1 MHERIPRP
9 GLVDRL
15 NRALDSGSVLL
26 LASAGCGK
34 TIALEAA
41 LAARPGRSAW
51 VRCRPGDSDPGR
63 LLRRLLDEL
72 SAAAPGTVEPLA
84 ERLATAQE
92 RIDVRA
98 TAEELVRE
106 LDRLLVN
113 QIVIVFDDGEHLAA
127 ASESA
132 AVVGEFLN
140 SESPV
145 VRTAVATRTPLPLR
159 VAKVRSSG
167 LLVELGPGDLAFS
180 AEECAELLRQVRG
193 IPVED
198 EADRLFASTEGWPL
212 GASLGALHGDVP
224 SLAGTASRRELFAF
238 LREEVLDRLPG
249 PERELVIGSSVARE
263 LDQGCMQAIALPADF
278 ASRVSAL
285 GLPLRPVPADERWL
299 AYHPLVREF
308 LLERLEEEQR
318 PAVIRKLHAAVAPP
332 LAAAGRAEEA
342 IDHWLAAQ
350 EWPDA
355 LQAIAG
361 AGPGHL
367 HTAPA
372 TLQGWLNALPA
383 ELRATPWILL
393 LQGALDWADG
403 RQAEAVGGLRRAV
416 AGFAD
421 DGDVAGTWLARFSLA
436 DPLWITGHPEEVAAL
451 ADGFDDEAALAAGI
465 AAPAV
470 AVYSAAAL
478 GALGRIEECD
488 DLVARLLAHPHSE
501 PFRPLAV
508 VAECYKHLL
517 AGDFGELVAGAEAAI
532 REFERFDP
540 VNRLPVIAA
549 ILPLALGDQGRDAA
563 AIARWARVDELAR
576 AAQTSAMLKVSAI
589 WQALL
594 HARAGRLGPAQS
606 YLARADTGTDVGWRE
621 YAAELARARVAA
633 LDGDSAGAVGAC
645 DRAIALAAKAPLPDR
660 FQMVVEAVPVMF
672 DAGLATR
679 SLALADDALR
689 LCEETVPGA
698 RGSYVRALLLGV
710 RAWLHHADGAE
721 EDAAA
726 TLRKMWDEAGPNRS
740 DVVRREWP
748 LLEGL
753 LWENVRTGALD
764 PDSVTEAIA
773 TAWPGGEA
781 LLSFTEHPEAR
792 VRRSAVAAAAGVG
805 HPDLYKRLADRTRD
819 ADPKVAA
826 AARAATQRLAAH
838 PPPLRF
844 RLLGRFGVRRG
855 GWEADDA
862 AWDRRVA
869 QRLVRYLLVKRGSFV
884 ADDVLLEAFWPDVPE
899 DSARKRL
906 RVAVSCAR
914 AVLDVPGAR
923 SVIEAAERT
932 FALILRD
939 EDTVDADLFEEAAR
953 AALGA
958 PEAERRRAA
967 RARGRA
973 MDRRPSA
980 RGALRGLGGPVA
992 RKPER
997 AVRGSP
1003 ARAGRG
1009 MPCRGGSARRDPGGA
1024 TAGGGRPTRRGGA
1037 LRADG
1042 RLRALGP
1049 SRARPARVPR
1059 VPARAGGPAGRGA
1072 GRRDD
1077 RPAAADP
1084 RGRGRVT
1091 DGSGSVIPA

>member
-1 MHERIPRP
+1 VHERIPRP
-9 GLVDRL
+9 GLVERL
-15 NRALDSGSVLL
+15 NGALDSGSVLL

-34 TIALEAA
+34 TIALEQA
-41 LAARPGRSAW
+41 LAARPGLSAW
-51 VRCRPGDSDPGR
+51 VRCRPGDGDPGR
-63 LLRRLLDEL
+63 LLRRILGEL
-72 SAAAPGTVEPLA
+72 SAAAPGAVDPLA
-84 ERLATAQE
+84 ERLAAAQE

-106 LDRLLVN
+106 LDRLLIN
-113 QIVIVFDDGEHLAA
+113 DIVVVFDDGEHLAA
-127 ASESA
+127 APESA

-145 VRTAVATRTPLPLR
+145 LRTAVATRTPLPVR
-159 VAKVRSSG
+159 VAKVRSTG
-167 LLVELGPGDLAFS
+167 RLTELGPGDLAFS

-193 IPVED
+193 VPVED
-198 EADRLFASTEGWPL
+198 EADRLFSATEGWPL
-212 GASLGALHGDVP
+212 GASLGAVHGDVP
-224 SLAGTASRRELFAF
+224 SLAGTASRRQLFAF
-238 LREEVLDRLPG
+238 LREEVLDRLSG
-249 PERELVIGSSVARE
+249 PERQLVINSSVPRE
-263 LDQGCMQAIALPADF
+263 LDRGCMEALALPADF
-278 ASRVSAL
+278 PSRLSAL
-285 GLPLRPVPADERWL
+285 GLPLRPVTADESWL

-308 LLERLEEEQR
+308 LLERLEEQP
-318 PAVIRKLHAAVAPP
+318 PAVIRGLHAAVAPA

-342 IDHWLAAQ
+342 IDHWLAA
-350 EWPDA
+350 EAWPEA
-355 LQAIAG
+355 LRAIAG

-372 TLQGWLNALPA
+372 TLQGWLHALPV
-383 ELRATPWILL
+383 EPRATPWMLL

-403 RQAEAVGGLRRAV
+403 RQAEAVAGLRRAV
-416 AGFAD
+416 AGFSE

-470 AVYSAAAL
+470 AVYAAAAS

-501 PFRPLAV
+501 PLRPLAV

-517 AGDFGELVAGAEAAI
+517 VGDFGALVAGSEAAI

-549 ILPLALGDQGRDAA
+549 ILPLALGDQGRDGT

-576 AAQTSAMLKVSAI
+576 AAQTRAMVKVSAI

-633 LDGDSAGAVGAC
+633 LDGDSVGAVSAC
-645 DRAIALAAKAPLPDR
+645 DRAVALAAKAPLPDR
-660 FQMVVEAVPVMF
+660 FQAVVEAVPIMF

-679 SLALADDALR
+679 SVALADDALM

-698 RGSYVRALLLGV
+698 HGRYVRALLLGL
-710 RAWLHHADGAE
+710 RAWLHHTDGAE

-726 TLRKMWDEAGPNRS
+726 TLRRLWDEAGANRP

-753 LWENVRTGALD
+753 LWENVSTGALD
-764 PDSVTEAIA
+764 PDSVMGAIE
-773 TAWPGGEA
+773 TAWPGGRA

-792 VRRSAVAAAAGVG
+792 VRRSAVAAAAGAG

-819 ADPKVAA
+819 PDPKVAA

-844 RLLGRFGVRRG
+844 RLLGGFGVRRG
-855 GWEADDA
+855 SWEADDA

-869 QRLVRYLLVKRGSFV
+869 QRLVRYLLVKRGSLV
-884 ADDVLLEAFWPDVPE
+884 ADDVLLEAFWPGVPE

-923 SVIEAAERT
+923 SAIEAAERT
-932 FALILRD
+932 FALSLRD
-939 EDTVDADLFEEAAR
+939 EDTVDADLFDEAAR

-958 PEAERRRAA
+958 PEAERRRLLEHAVALWTGDPLPEERYADWASPWRDSLTARYAEVLRALVAACHAEADLSAATQAA
-967 RARGRA
+967 RRLVEVDPLDEGARYELMA
-973 MDRRPSA
+973 TY
-980 RGALRGLGGPVA
+980 
-992 RKPER
+992 
-997 AVRGSP
+997 
-1003 ARAGRG
+1003 ARAGR
-1009 MPCRGGSARRDPGGA
+1009 RGQ
-1024 TAGGGRPTRRGGA
+1024 A
-1037 LRADG
+1037 LRQYLECRRVLVDE
-1042 RLRALGP
+1042 LGVE
-1049 SRARPARVPR
+1049 PARETTELQR
-1059 VPARAGGPAGRGA
+1059 RILAGET
-1072 GRRDD
+1072 
-1077 RPAAADP
+1077 
-1084 RGRGRVT
+1084 V
-1091 DGSGSVIPA
+1091 